1 MTTINYNI
9 SMPCV
14 EYNNE
19 FEYRKV
25 LRKIFNMKEIIVD
38 DPDLDEITR
47 DEMNFDTD
55 ALSVG
60 HAQLY
65 DLVKDNLLFYDL
77 FIKAASFM
85 ISENPETGFCI
96 MFSYDYLKMFYK
108 LLIKHDTITVQDA
121 DYNAFY
127 NTLYN

>member
-1 MTTINYNI
+1 MTTLNYNI

-14 EYNNE
+14 EYNDE

-47 DEMNFDTD
+47 DEMNFDVE
-55 ALSVG
+55 AVSLG
-60 HAQLY
+60 NAQLY
-65 DLVKDNLLFYDL
+65 ALVKDNLLFYDL

-85 ISENPETGFCI
+85 ISEDPEVGFCVL
-96 MFSYDYLKMFYK
+96 FSYDYLKMFYK
-108 LLIKHDTITVQDA
+108 LLIKHDTITVEDA
-121 DYNAFY
+121 DYKAFY
-127 NTLYN
+127 DALYN